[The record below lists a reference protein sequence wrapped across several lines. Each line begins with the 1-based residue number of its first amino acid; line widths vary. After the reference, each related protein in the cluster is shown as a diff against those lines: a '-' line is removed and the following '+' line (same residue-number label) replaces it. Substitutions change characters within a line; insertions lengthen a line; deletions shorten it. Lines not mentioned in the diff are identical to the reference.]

1 MMTRAKFMLT
11 AHTEMA
17 YGPDSWRGHEF
28 KFSAQYD
35 PTIPEDQRF
44 AAASPSGSMTVQVDN
59 PAVIEA
65 WSPMLGKQF
74 YLDLTSED
82 EANTPADPAPET
94 MPQSDLPTQLDSE
107 PDGTPNE
114 PADDEDD
121 NPAAESRREGNESVE
136 EGNE

>member
-35 PTIPEDQRF
+35 PSIPEDQRF
-44 AAASPSGSMTVQVDN
+44 AQASPSGEMKIMVDN
-59 PAVIEA
+59 PPVVEF
-65 WSPMLGKQF
+65 WKGMLGKQF
-74 YLDLTSED
+74 YLDFTSED
-82 EANTPADPAPET
+82 EAMAPPADD
-94 MPQSDLPTQLDSE
+94 MPIQPDSE
-107 PDGTPNE
+107 PDGTTDE
-114 PADDEDD
+114 PAAD
-121 NPAAESRREGNESVE
+121 PAAESRREGNESVE